1 MELRNI
7 QWIIRIQIRCKQPDK
22 SILITNSRRASV
34 RNLFPVPEQ
43 ETDLKGTMN
52 LFRNKNGP
60 FRKR

>member
-1 MELRNI
+1 M
-7 QWIIRIQIRCKQPDK
+7 IRKNKHQILEMQ
-22 SILITNSRRASV
+22 SQRRDRTFYRMDGSKLPASV